1 MKKNIVALVMLCTS
15 AVGLGFGA
23 PAKAAIGENTIGPA
37 IGIGNGTTTIGI
49 DSKFG
54 VSDTLSVR
62 PFVFF
67 PNGATTFGAG
77 LTYDFS
83 LPNPAKV
90 VQITPFLGGGVAIA
104 SASGVSNSS
113 TTVYL
118 TGGAD
123 FAINEN
129 IELKA
134 ALSIPLT
141 SGQTTNVVLGAG
153 YRF

>member
-15 AVGLGFGA
+15 VVALGISA
-23 PAKAAIGENTIGPA
+23 PAKAEIGKNVVGPSINIG
-37 IGIGNGTTTIGI
+37 GGSTTIGV

-67 PNGATTFGAG
+67 PSGGTVFGAG
-77 LTYDFS
+77 LTYDFN
-83 LPNPAKV
+83 LPNPAKL
-90 VQITPFLGGGVAIA
+90 VQITPFLGGGVSVA
-104 SASGVSNSS
+104 SANGLNASS

-123 FAINEN
+123 FDINEN

-141 SGQTTNVVLGAG
+141 SAQTTNVVLGAG